1 MDLFA
6 AFSHYFLSVKM
17 TQCVTVYPGTSIHVH
32 KPICLTRNLPKI
44 RNQKWTITAKLRFR
58 SLVKRGGNLLFFPVV
73 SDVKI
78 ICLSGN
84 DIYLRH
90 EIRGL
95 PYKQSSSNAGAT
107 LSAHT
112 CKQGYPECFRNQHFD
127 LNPNTDCMQT

>member
-1 MDLFA
+1 MSDAQLA
-6 AFSHYFLSVKM
+6 KN
-17 TQCVTVYPGTSIHVH
+17 TQSEVDNHSKTEIQITCEERR
-32 KPICLTRNLPKI
+32 KP
-44 RNQKWTITAKLRFR
+44 A
-58 SLVKRGGNLLFFPVV
+58 FFPVV
-73 SDVKI
+73 SDVKR